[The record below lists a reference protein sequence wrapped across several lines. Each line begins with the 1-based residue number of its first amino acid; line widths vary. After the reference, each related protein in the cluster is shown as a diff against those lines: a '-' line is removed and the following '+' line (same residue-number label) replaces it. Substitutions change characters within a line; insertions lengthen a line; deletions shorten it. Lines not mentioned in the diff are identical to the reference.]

1 MAAPLT
7 CVSTQ
12 REKLANELPA
22 CRQAARRWRSVYPDV
37 GMAKVRLRRYKASE
51 QLADGIDPAVAKREE
66 KQGCVLI
73 PWERNP
79 HQFFRK
85 NGLEELSH
93 KNLKTT
99 MSNFKFTQC
108 CES

>member
-37 GMAKVRLRRYKASE
+37 GLAKVRLRRYKARE
-51 QLADGIDPAVAKREE
+51 QLADGIDPAVAKGEE
-66 KQGCVLI
+66 KQGCVNSLGKKPSPI
-73 PWERNP
+73 
-79 HQFFRK
+79 FRK
-85 NGLEELSH
+85 KWPGGAL
-93 KNLKTT
+93 T
-99 MSNFKFTQC
+99 
-108 CES
+108 

>member
-51 QLADGIDPAVAKREE
+51 QLADGIDPAVAKGEE
-66 KQGCVLI
+66 KQGCVNSLGKKPSPI
-73 PWERNP
+73 FQKKWP
-79 HQFFRK
+79 
-85 NGLEELSH
+85 GVAL
-93 KNLKTT
+93 T
-99 MSNFKFTQC
+99 
-108 CES
+108 